1 MIQQRTPKKIK
12 GARKKQSAQ
21 RKAEAARR
29 KAISDAEI
37 IEYRGTYYIPQ
48 HRKIRRRLLTRT
60 SNFIYFYSYLHNL
73 ILFDLVG
80 LVWRYAE

>member
-48 HRKIRRRLLTRT
+48 HI
-60 SNFIYFYSYLHNL
+60 FYSHPEISELMKGIPANNIQIVKSCNIGKSDGGY
-73 ILFDLVG
+73 
-80 LVWRYAE
+80 